1 MLYNKTL
8 DTFPGAIYL
17 LCASIILVGT
27 ILNFILYSQKW
38 RIELFTS
45 YNGTEEK
52 EMYAK
57 PAVIEQKLNNDYQ
70 SGWASSSLWIL

>member
-45 YNGTEEK
+45 YNGIEEK
-52 EMYAK
+52 DIHAK
-57 PAVIEQKLNNDYQ
+57 PAVIEQKLDNNFQ
-70 SGWASSSLWIL
+70 SGWASSSL

>member
-45 YNGTEEK
+45 GKND
-52 EMYAK
+52 AA
-57 PAVIEQKLNNDYQ
+57 PAVIEQKLDKDFQ
-70 SGWASSSLWIL
+70 SGWANSSL

>member
-8 DTFPGAIYL
+8 DTFPGAAIL

-38 RIELFTS
+38 RVELFTS

-52 EMYAK
+52 DIYAK
-57 PAVIEQKLNNDYQ
+57 SAVIEQELDNDFQ
-70 SGWASSSLWIL
+70 SGWASSSL